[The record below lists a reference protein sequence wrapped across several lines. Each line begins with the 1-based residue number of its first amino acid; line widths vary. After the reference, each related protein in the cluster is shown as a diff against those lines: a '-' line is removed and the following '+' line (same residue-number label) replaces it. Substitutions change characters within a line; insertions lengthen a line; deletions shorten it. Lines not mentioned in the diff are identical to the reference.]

1 MKCNRNF
8 NIKYILWCNNL
19 FKFKLVI
26 LYIFIIYKFISAL
39 QDQTDQTL
47 GDAQNQLTQSESE
60 LNKVL
65 DRNKTI
71 ERQKLQLENQIKDLE
86 KEINNFKVNMTHLD
100 HEKDQLLVSNS

>member
-1 MKCNRNF
+1 MS
-8 NIKYILWCNNL
+8 NIYI
-19 FKFKLVI
+19 
-26 LYIFIIYKFISAL
+26 YIYKFISAL

-86 KEINNFKVNMTHLD
+86 KEINNLKVNMTHLD
-100 HEKDQLLVSNS
+100 HEKDQLLVNNIIIS

>member
-1 MKCNRNF
+1 MS
-8 NIKYILWCNNL
+8 NIY
-19 FKFKLVI
+19 
-26 LYIFIIYKFISAL
+26 IYKFISAL

-86 KEINNFKVNMTHLD
+86 KEINNLKVNMTHLD
-100 HEKDQLLVSNS
+100 HEKDQLLVNNIIIS

>member
-1 MKCNRNF
+1 MS
-8 NIKYILWCNNL
+8 NIYI
-19 FKFKLVI
+19 
-26 LYIFIIYKFISAL
+26 YIYKFISAL

-86 KEINNFKVNMTHLD
+86 KEINNLKVNMTHLD
-100 HEKDQLLVSNS
+100 HEKDQLLVSNIIIS

>member
-1 MKCNRNF
+1 MS
-8 NIKYILWCNNL
+8 NIY
-19 FKFKLVI
+19 
-26 LYIFIIYKFISAL
+26 IYKFISAL

-86 KEINNFKVNMTHLD
+86 KEINNLKVNMTHLD
-100 HEKDQLLVSNS
+100 HEKDQLLVSNIIIS

>member
-8 NIKYILWCNNL
+8 NIKYILWCSNL

-86 KEINNFKVNMTHLD
+86 KEINNLKVNMTHLD